1 MIGLKRDVSALL
13 LVAELE
19 TAELEIAELDCVTFV
34 LEEVVVA
41 ELDGFD
47 SELVAAE
54 LNEVEL
60 VEIEAELDA
69 PFAELTGTVAAL
81 ETIFTELDDAVEL
94 ERNFDEL
101 DSFDFG
107 LEENTSEL

>member
-1 MIGLKRDVSALL
+1 MIGSKRDVSALL

-19 TAELEIAELDCVTFV
+19 TAELDCVMFALEDAAAAELDV
-34 LEEVVVA
+34 
-41 ELDGFD
+41 
-47 SELVAAE
+47 S
-54 LNEVEL
+54 
-60 VEIEAELDA
+60 
-69 PFAELTGTVAAL
+69 FAELTGTVAAL

-107 LEENTSEL
+107 LE

>member
-1 MIGLKRDVSALL
+1 LL

-19 TAELEIAELDCVTFV
+19 ATELEIAELDCVTFV

-69 PFAELTGTVAAL
+69 PFAALTGAVA
-81 ETIFTELDDAVEL
+81 EL
-94 ERNFDEL
+94 ERTFDEL
-101 DSFDFG
+101 DSFDF
-107 LEENTSEL
+107 

>member
-1 MIGLKRDVSALL
+1 MEEFPLL

-19 TAELEIAELDCVTFV
+19 ATEIEIAELDCVTFV

-69 PFAELTGTVAAL
+69 PFAALTGAVA
-81 ETIFTELDDAVEL
+81 EL
-94 ERNFDEL
+94 ERTFDEL
-101 DSFDFG
+101 DSFDF
-107 LEENTSEL
+107 

>member
-1 MIGLKRDVSALL
+1 MIGSKRDVSALL

-19 TAELEIAELDCVTFV
+19 TAELDCVMFALEDAAAAELDV
-34 LEEVVVA
+34 
-41 ELDGFD
+41 
-47 SELVAAE
+47 S
-54 LNEVEL
+54 
-60 VEIEAELDA
+60 
-69 PFAELTGTVAAL
+69 FAELTGTVAAL

>member
-1 MIGLKRDVSALL
+1 MEEFPLL

-19 TAELEIAELDCVTFV
+19 ATELEIAELDCVTFV

-69 PFAELTGTVAAL
+69 PFAALTGAVA
-81 ETIFTELDDAVEL
+81 EL
-94 ERNFDEL
+94 ERTFDEL
-101 DSFDFG
+101 DSFDF
-107 LEENTSEL
+107 

>member
-1 MIGLKRDVSALL
+1 ML

-19 TAELEIAELDCVTFV
+19 ATELEIAELDCVTFV

-69 PFAELTGTVAAL
+69 PFAALTGAVA
-81 ETIFTELDDAVEL
+81 EL
-94 ERNFDEL
+94 ERTFDEL
-101 DSFDFG
+101 DSFDF
-107 LEENTSEL
+107 